1 MGEGGEIPNIFRNFA
16 AALKERSMN
25 TFIGNIEAKADDKG
39 RIFIPAT
46 YRKILNE
53 IGSQR
58 IIMRRDTDNACL
70 IFYPETVWNTKV
82 ELLRKALNEWDPEDQ
97 MILMQFMAEAE
108 ILEMDNQG
116 RILLQRKYLELL
128 NTQQDI
134 LFVGMLDRFAIW
146 SPDIFSE
153 KQLSQKDL
161 AERIRAK
168 MRSVATH

>member
-1 MGEGGEIPNIFRNFA
+1 
-16 AALKERSMN
+16 MN

-82 ELLRKALNEWDPEDQ
+82 ELLRQALNEWDPEDQ

-116 RILLQRKYLELL
+116 RILLQRKYFELL
-128 NTQQDI
+128 GAQQDI
-134 LFVGMLDRFAIW
+134 LFVGMLDRFAMW
-146 SPDIFSE
+146 SPDIFVE
-153 KQLSQKDL
+153 RQLPQKDL

-168 MRSVATH
+168 MKSVATH